1 MLPLRDVMPS
11 RTFPAVTLTLIG
23 INTATFLLQ
32 WSLASSAGA
41 ALVERFGLTPAEFRP
56 WTPVT
61 SMFLHRDPLQ
71 FGANMLML
79 WLCGE
84 NLEDRTGRAR
94 MVAFYLLSGALAGL
108 AHAAAH
114 AASWTPAVGASGA
127 VAGVLGGY
135 FSLYPR
141 SRILTLAPLPGADR
155 IIELSAAGYLAF
167 WMLAQLVSSVFP
179 MTETAVATVGPSL
192 AACAAAFLGGALMIR
207 AFRRP
212 ERMRVDWW
220 HDRRRDVRH

>member
-1 MLPLRDVMPS
+1 MVPLRDVMRS

-23 INTATFLLQ
+23 VNTSTFLLQ
-32 WSLASSAGA
+32 SSLPSADA
-41 ALVERFGLTPAEFRP
+41 LALVDRFGLTPAGFEP
-56 WTPVT
+56 WTLVT
-61 SMFLHRDPLQ
+61 SMFLHHDPLQ

-94 MVAFYLLSGALAGL
+94 MVAFYLLSGVLAGV

-114 AASWTPAVGASGA
+114 ASSWAPAIGASGA

-135 FSLYPR
+135 FAMFPR

-155 IIELSAAGYLAF
+155 IVELSAAGYLAF
-167 WMLAQLVSSVFP
+167 WMLAQLVSSVFRI
-179 MTETAVATVGPSL
+179 TETAAATVGPSF
-192 AACAAAFLGGALMIR
+192 AACAAAFLSGALMIR
-207 AFRRP
+207 AFRRA
-212 ERMRVDWW
+212 ERMRVEWW
-220 HDRRRDVRH
+220 HDQP